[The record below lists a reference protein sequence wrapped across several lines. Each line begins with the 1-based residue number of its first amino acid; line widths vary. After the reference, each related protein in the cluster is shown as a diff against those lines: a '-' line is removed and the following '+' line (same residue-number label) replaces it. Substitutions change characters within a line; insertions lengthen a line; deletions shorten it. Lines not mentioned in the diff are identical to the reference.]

1 MRRLSKPLLPLAAVA
16 LIAGGCGDDDATTGS
31 TSPTGPTPAVTGD
44 GPVASTPAA
53 TVPPTDAVAPPP
65 ETTATTPPAG
75 EDDGRDDGG
84 GAEPP
89 AEEPVRVPAT
99 FAIRAGS
106 LTPPAITVPSFL
118 AIEVSVANPDGSER
132 IVVVQTPRPQTLRV
146 PAGERAAIR
155 IPGQRAGTYEI
166 TLDGRAAGQL
176 IVGGEAGP

>member
-16 LIAGGCGDDDATTGS
+16 LIAGGCGDDDATTSS

-53 TVPPTDAVAPPP
+53 TVPPTDAAPPPP

-75 EDDGRDDGG
+75 EDDGRDEG

-146 PAGERAAIR
+146 PAGERAAVR